1 MSEESDRFRMRA
13 HQCREL
19 SKLARDDHSRQTL
32 AQMADELDEEATRI
46 EAENGP
52 SDLIPPLAP

>member
-13 HQCREL
+13 QQCREL

-32 AQMADELDEEATRI
+32 AQMADELDQEASRI
-46 EAENGP
+46 EAEQNP
-52 SDLIPPLAP
+52 SNLLPPLSH